1 MAEILQLE
9 RFFLIRMNLECKFPE
24 TEPEDPERT
33 INHSFRIDYKVG
45 RRADDSNRYR
55 LSLLLDIEPEEYG
68 WEVHAQLDGFFR
80 TPEQLDQPQKE
91 GLIRVNGGTILYGLL
106 RGQLS
111 AMTGSFPN
119 GPIIL
124 PTVNMAEVV
133 RKKEEEAGHTV
144 IGQPDD

>member
-9 RFFLIRMNLECKFPE
+9 HFFLIKMDMECKFPE
-24 TEPEDPERT
+24 TEPEDPEPT
-33 INHSFRIDYKVG
+33 VKHSFRVDYKVG
-45 RRADDSNRYR
+45 RRTDDPNRFR

-80 TPEQLDQPQKE
+80 TPEDLDQPKKE
-91 GLIRVNGGTILYGLL
+91 GLVRINGGTILYGLL

-111 AMTGSFPN
+111 AMTGSFPD

-124 PTVNMAEVV
+124 PTVNMAEIV
-133 RKKEEEAGHTV
+133 RRKEEEAGHTV
-144 IGQPDD
+144 IGQPDN